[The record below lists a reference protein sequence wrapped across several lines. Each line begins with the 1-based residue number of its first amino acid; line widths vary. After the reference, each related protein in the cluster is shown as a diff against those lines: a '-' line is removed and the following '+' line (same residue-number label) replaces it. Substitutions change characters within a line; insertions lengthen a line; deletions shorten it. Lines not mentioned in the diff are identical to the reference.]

1 MVSCSELLT
10 ELLTEPLTEL
20 TTDYPVQF
28 HATVW
33 PISKTDLELM
43 LRVVQPQK
51 NPTQQQH
58 LIAAMRLPIL

>member
-1 MVSCSELLT
+1 MVSCSD
-10 ELLTEPLTEL
+10 LLTEPLTEL

-43 LRVVQPQK
+43 LRVVQLQK
-51 NPTQQQH
+51 NPTQRQH
-58 LIAAMRLPIL
+58 LIAAMRSWIL